1 MVGNCVHINL
11 LGVIIKLLQ
20 LVYQR
25 HSSRLHL
32 KNDESFQKRQIPRF
46 PVISVVVMS
55 GLNQILKDLVLRV
68 TNF

>member
-1 MVGNCVHINL
+1 MVGNCVHMNL
-11 LGVIIKLLQ
+11 LGVINKLLQ

-55 GLNQILKDLVLRV
+55 GLNQILKDLILQV